1 MLDINKL
8 NFSIDNVISDFS
20 SEDEKSWIRDIVIE
34 LNKAIQ
40 NSSQFKLDFN
50 SRIKI
55 TDMNISI
62 FDFQIFVQKVLNQS
76 YPKQVFNVKYDRF
89 TDLYVLRV
97 TLKNSI
103 RN

>member
-20 SEDEKSWIRDIVIE
+20 SEDEKSWIRDIVTE

-55 TDMNISI
+55 TNMNISI

-76 YPKQVFNVKYDRF
+76 YPKQFFSVSYDRF
-89 TDLYVLRV
+89 TDFYVLRV

>member
-8 NFSIDNVISDFS
+8 NFNIDNVISDFS
-20 SEDEKSWIRDIVIE
+20 SEDEKSWIRDIVTE

-40 NSSQFKLDFN
+40 NSSQFKLNFN

-55 TDMNISI
+55 TNMNISI

-76 YPKQVFNVKYDRF
+76 YPKQFFSVSYDRF
-89 TDLYVLRV
+89 TDFYVLRV

>member
-8 NFSIDNVISDFS
+8 NFNIDNVISDFS
-20 SEDEKSWIRDIVIE
+20 SEDEKSWIRDIVTE

-55 TDMNISI
+55 TNMNISI

-76 YPKQVFNVKYDRF
+76 YPKQFFSVSYDRF
-89 TDLYVLRV
+89 TDFYVLRV

>member
-8 NFSIDNVISDFS
+8 NFNIDNVISDFS

-34 LNKAIQ
+34 LN
-40 NSSQFKLDFN
+40 
-50 SRIKI
+50 
-55 TDMNISI
+55 
-62 FDFQIFVQKVLNQS
+62 QS
-76 YPKQVFNVKYDRF
+76 YPKQFFNVRYDRF
-89 TDLYVLRV
+89 TDLYVLHV